1 MRCYGRSAWRPDF
14 KGSGQS
20 LRAIVWP
27 VIVLLEKSI
36 FEPQLQ
42 SIMINVTNAN
52 FEPEV
57 VTASMT
63 TPVLI
68 DFWAP
73 WCGPCKSL
81 GPILEKVEVE
91 YAGRFKLVK
100 IDSDQEQQ
108 LGAAFGI
115 RSIPTCILMMN
126 GEPVDG
132 FTGALPEGK
141 VKEFLDKHV
150 PPAAKEEP
158 VSEESAID
166 AETDPQAALEKLQQA
181 LAADPASDNARFDY
195 VKLLLTLGR
204 EDDAKVAFAPVIA
217 RTGLVRRFDSLQ
229 RWMDA
234 LDFVA
239 TSAYGTGA
247 EAVFDSKIAA
257 NKRDFEA
264 RFGKA
269 RWLMSQ
275 QRWTDALDELL
286 EILMRDKAWSGDLAR
301 KTCIAILDI
310 MEPRKPKVADGQIPP
325 EDATVATYRRRLSSV
340 ILS

>member
-1 MRCYGRSAWRPDF
+1 
-14 KGSGQS
+14 
-20 LRAIVWP
+20 
-27 VIVLLEKSI
+27 
-36 FEPQLQ
+36 
-42 SIMINVTNAN
+42 MIDVTIAN
-52 FEPEV
+52 FEAEV

-115 RSIPTCILMMN
+115 RSIPTCILMVN
-126 GEPVDG
+126 GQPVDG
-132 FTGALPEGK
+132 FAGALPEGK
-141 VKEFLDKHV
+141 VKEFLDKHL
-150 PPAAKEEP
+150 PPADELAEEP
-158 VSEESAID
+158 ELTLEE
-166 AETDPQAALEKLQQA
+166 EPTDPDAVLEKLQHA
-181 LAADPASDNARFDY
+181 VAANPADDNARFDY
-195 VKLLLTLGR
+195 VKLLLQLGR

-217 RTGLVRRFDSLQ
+217 QTTVVRRFDSLK

-234 LDFVA
+234 MDFVA
-239 TSAYGTGA
+239 TSAGGDSA
-247 EAVFDSKIAA
+247 GGQFDAKIAA

-269 RWLMSQ
+269 RWLMVQ
-275 QRWTDALDELL
+275 QRWTEALDELL
-286 EILMRDKAWSGDLAR
+286 DILMRDKAWSDDLAR
-301 KTCIAILDI
+301 KTYIAVLDI
-310 MEPRKPKVADGQIPP
+310 MEAPKPKVADGQIPP
-325 EDATVATYRRRLSSV
+325 EDPTVATYRRRLSSV